1 MGGGGGGGGGIV
13 AVNFAYCLKQL
24 TVGITAYE
32 QIIIIYLVRVR
43 GGGGGGF
50 ISKGFHHVWWGSG
63 AGWGSNLQRMINFT
77 LPSIKHNNDLG
88 T

>member
-43 GGGGGGF
+43 GGGGGVALYQ
-50 ISKGFHHVWWGSG
+50 KD
-63 AGWGSNLQRMINFT
+63 FT
-77 LPSIKHNNDLG
+77 TFGGVVGQGGVQTCKE
-88 T
+88 